1 MKKATAKT
9 RARVPATGKA
19 RRASAGPLAAPR
31 REVLLR
37 LDHLRSATREIARSY
52 LANLEHDII
61 EIRETVGSAKTP
73 DGHKATLRAI
83 DRMGEVLDDLMLK
96 PHKGRRSD
104 LKKVE
109 KAIRTLQRVIA
120 KQGTAGPGSRR

>member
-1 MKKATAKT
+1 MRTSGPGRRKG
-9 RARVPATGKA
+9 PAAGKV
-19 RRASAGPLAAPR
+19 RRASLPR
-31 REVLLR
+31 IASPQREVLLR

-61 EIRETVGSAKTP
+61 ELRETVGSATTP
-73 DGHKATLRAI
+73 DGQKATLRAI
-83 DRMGEVLDDLMLK
+83 DRMGDVLDDLALK

-109 KAIRTLQRVIA
+109 KTIRALQRMIA
-120 KQGTAGPGSRR
+120 KRDAEPGSDR

>member
-1 MKKATAKT
+1 MKKTSATN
-9 RARVPATGKA
+9 R
-19 RRASAGPLAAPR
+19 RRAPAAATSGRASVQRLVAPR

-37 LDHLRSATREIARSY
+37 LDHLRSTTREIARSY

-61 EIRETVGSAKTP
+61 ELRETVGSATTP

-83 DRMGEVLDDLMLK
+83 DRMGEVLDDLALK

-104 LKKVE
+104 LKRVE
-109 KAIRTLQRVIA
+109 KAIRALQRMIA
-120 KQGTAGPGSRR
+120 KRDSANPGSGR